1 MKSNSHSQHIN
12 RNCITLT
19 IFPTDTFAHRL
30 KEVGIMILIYLS
42 NLWKCKLQ
50 TEVYV
55 QFYHRVN
62 SFPHAYFEVWDKNQ
76 SIGQ

>member
-1 MKSNSHSQHIN
+1 
-12 RNCITLT
+12 
-19 IFPTDTFAHRL
+19 
-30 KEVGIMILIYLS
+30 MILIYLS
-42 NLWKCKLQ
+42 NLWKYKLQ